1 MVLLDEARPE
11 VNVELLIMA
20 TSEELRLPLIEDM
33 LMLLPEAAGVCV
45 PEEALEV
52 IVNET
57 ELPLSKEKDILPPVA
72 VELTTME
79 ALVGLSKDLGIVTKV
94 SAVSE
99 LDPAPNVV
107 EEVVLGLQ

>member
-1 MVLLDEARPE
+1 
-11 VNVELLIMA
+11 
-20 TSEELRLPLIEDM
+20 M
-33 LMLLPEAAGVCV
+33 LMLLPEATGACV

-52 IVNET
+52 IINET

-72 VELTTME
+72 VELTEME
-79 ALVGLSKDLGIVTKV
+79 ALAELSKDLGIVTKV

-107 EEVVLGLQ
+107 EVVLGLQ